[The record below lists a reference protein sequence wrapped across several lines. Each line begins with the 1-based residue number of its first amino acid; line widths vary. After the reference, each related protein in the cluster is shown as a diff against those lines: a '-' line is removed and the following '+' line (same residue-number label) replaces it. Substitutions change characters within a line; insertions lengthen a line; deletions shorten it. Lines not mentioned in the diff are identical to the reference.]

1 MRALRGTYTYFS
13 DRERRH
19 RQWRRAIVAVAS
31 CGAVLI
37 VWAGHRPRE
46 ARADVEPTPLLVIGS
61 SELRDRLDAVQGQLD
76 LANSQLERMHAV
88 FEYSSRYKISADLAA
103 SIYDVSQA
111 EGIEPDLAFRLVNV
125 ESQFNE
131 RAKSSVGAIGLTQ
144 VMPSTARYFVPDIT
158 RDGLYDRETNLRCGF
173 RYLRSLVRET
183 HGNMK
188 TALLIYNRG
197 EQAVNLSR
205 QLGLDP
211 SNGYERIVLR
221 GYNGKGV
228 TN

>member
-1 MRALRGTYTYFS
+1 MHALRGTYTYFG

-31 CGAVLI
+31 CGALVI

-46 ARADVEPTPLLVIGS
+46 ARAAELAPLLVLGP
-61 SELRDRLDAVQGQLD
+61 SELRDQLDAVQGQLD
-76 LANSQLERMHAV
+76 LADSQLERMHAI
-88 FEYSSRYKISADLAA
+88 FDYSSRYKIGADLAA

-111 EGIEPDLAFRLVNV
+111 EGIEPELAFRLVRV
-125 ESQFNE
+125 ESEFNE
-131 RAKSSVGAIGLTQ
+131 HATSSMGAIGLTQ
-144 VMPSTARYFVPDIT
+144 VMPSTARFFVPGIT

-183 HGNMK
+183 HGNMR

-197 EQAVNLSR
+197 EQAVNLDR
-205 QLGLDP
+205 EMGLDP
-211 SNGYERIVLR
+211 SNGYDRIVLR
-221 GYNGKGV
+221 AYKGKGV

>member
-1 MRALRGTYTYFS
+1 MRTLRGTYTYFG

-19 RQWRRAIVAVAS
+19 KQWRRVIVGVAS
-31 CGAVLI
+31 CAAGLI
-37 VWAGHRPRE
+37 VWAGHRPRP
-46 ARADVEPTPLLVIGS
+46 ALAEPTPLLVIGS
-61 SELRDRLDAVQGQLD
+61 SEIRDRLDAVQGQLD

-88 FEYSSRYKISADLAA
+88 FDYSSRYKIGADLAA

-111 EGIEPDLAFRLVNV
+111 EGIEPELAFRLVRV

-131 RAKSSVGAIGLTQ
+131 HAKSSMGAIGLTQ
-144 VMPSTARYFVPDIT
+144 VMPSTARFFVPGIT

-173 RYLRSLVRET
+173 RYLRALVRES
-183 HGNMK
+183 HGDMK
-188 TALLIYNRG
+188 NALLIYNRG

-221 GYNGKGV
+221 GYTGRGV

>member
-1 MRALRGTYTYFS
+1 MRTLRGTYTYFG

-19 RQWRRAIVAVAS
+19 KQWRRVIVGVAS
-31 CGAVLI
+31 CGAALI
-37 VWAGHRPRE
+37 VWAGHRPRPGL
-46 ARADVEPTPLLVIGS
+46 AEPTPLLVIGS

-88 FEYSSRYKISADLAA
+88 FDYSSRYKIGADLAA

-111 EGIEPDLAFRLVNV
+111 EGIEPELAFRLVRV

-131 RAKSSVGAIGLTQ
+131 HAKSSMGAIGLTQ
-144 VMPSTARYFVPDIT
+144 VMPSTARFFVPGIT

-173 RYLRSLVRET
+173 RYLRALVRES
-183 HGNMK
+183 HGDMK
-188 TALLIYNRG
+188 NALLIYNRG

-221 GYNGKGV
+221 GYTGRGV

>member
-1 MRALRGTYTYFS
+1 MRTLRGTYTYFG

-19 RQWRRAIVAVAS
+19 KQWRRVIVGVAS
-31 CGAVLI
+31 CGAALI
-37 VWAGHRPRE
+37 VWAGHRPRP
-46 ARADVEPTPLLVIGS
+46 ALAEPTPLLVIGS

-88 FEYSSRYKISADLAA
+88 FDYSTRYKIGADLAA

-111 EGIEPDLAFRLVNV
+111 EGIEPELAFRLVRV

-131 RAKSSVGAIGLTQ
+131 HAKSSMGAIGLTQ
-144 VMPSTARYFVPDIT
+144 VMPSTARFFVPGIT

-173 RYLRSLVRET
+173 RYLRALVRES
-183 HGNMK
+183 HGDMK
-188 TALLIYNRG
+188 NALLIYNRG

-221 GYNGKGV
+221 GYTGRGV